1 MKKKVVAILFAAILA
16 GSFAA
21 FSATTS
27 ATTTPGGIC
36 VWSCQMNLSGS
47 YAYWFSRPLSDCAAP
62 DCLPRG
68 GSSPSGTACDPGD
81 PDIPGDCRGPVSTG
95 DQGTVFS
102 LDPPGALVCSM
113 R

>member
-1 MKKKVVAILFAAILA
+1 MKKKVVAVLFAAILT

-21 FSATTS
+21 LAGP
-27 ATTTPGGIC
+27 AAAPAGIC
-36 VWSCQMNLSGS
+36 VWSCQMNLIGS

-81 PDIPGDCRGPVSTG
+81 PDIPGDCRAAVSTE

-102 LDPPGALVCSM
+102 LTPPGAPVCRARS
-113 R
+113 